1 MEKLGS
7 ETALFEKVM
16 GMMTHAQ
23 AHYCHESLGSK
34 IQLRMQD
41 DGFNY
46 VENTKRK
53 KKNWASR
60 DRWLGKV
67 SKLSQEFQ
75 TTADINIFLGW
86 HGPMST
92 SWFTGI
98 AWIGQ
103 VCEPKENNSNDY
115 YKCQLTFLWE
125 NSEGTELLSDAWH
138 GEVSTYLKATCMQ
151 RFDFS
156 N

>member
-1 MEKLGS
+1 MKKLGS

-34 IQLRMQD
+34 IQLKMQD

-46 VENTKRK
+46 VKNTKRK

-60 DRWLGKV
+60 DRWLNRV
-67 SKLSQEFQ
+67 SELSQELK

-86 HGPMST
+86 HGPLSD

-98 AWIGQ
+98 AWIGR
-103 VCEPKENNSNDY
+103 VCNSEGGWKEY

-125 NSEGTELLSDAWH
+125 NWENTELLSDAWH
-138 GEVSTYLKATCMQ
+138 GEVSTYLKAMI
-151 RFDFS
+151 
-156 N
+156 